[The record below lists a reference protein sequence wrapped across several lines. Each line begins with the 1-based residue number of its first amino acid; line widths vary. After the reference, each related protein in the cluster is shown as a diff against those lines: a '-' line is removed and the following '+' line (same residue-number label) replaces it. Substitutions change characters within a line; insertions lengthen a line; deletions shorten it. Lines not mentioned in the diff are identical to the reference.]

1 MTSFQKAFINMGTFD
16 KVSKSLYIGDY
27 KTAQNNR
34 ILQSLGITHVVSCGF
49 NEGYFLD
56 EFKYFCIDIND
67 TPTSLLLPFLPR
79 AVKFIKM
86 AIESGGIV
94 YVHCVHGQSRSCA
107 VCIAYLMSMHIEN
120 LQESIRDEDDLLSKY
135 YEKVINAR
143 KCMAI
148 NPGFMKQL
156 EFYKRMK
163 LTQREE
169 NIPRS
174 DHMKGLS
181 KSRATFRLFRA
192 HLEFFLQGKI
202 STFMS
207 IDSDKSEKVV
217 HCAKCSEVLCVDEN
231 LPFMLSDDE
240 ITSLPSSEYWI
251 NSCGGVEYI
260 NSMSRSS
267 PNFNQ
272 LLMKVISNNE
282 GIVIEPMEWMRESLN
297 VAMINGEIFNV
308 KGNLPCPSCSRVLG
322 LYDWSQKD
330 TLTSLLLMKSKIEL
344 RVKR

>member
-1 MTSFQKAFINMGTFD
+1 MGTFD
-16 KVSKSLYIGDY
+16 KISRSLYVGDY
-27 KTAQNNR
+27 ETAKNNR
-34 ILQSLGITHVVSCGF
+34 ILQNLGITHIVSCGF
-49 NEGYFLD
+49 NKGYFHD

-86 AIESGGIV
+86 AIEGGGIV

-107 VCIAYLMSMHIEN
+107 VCIAYLMSAHTEN
-120 LQESIRDEDDLLSKY
+120 LRESFNEDEDDILCKC
-135 YEKVINAR
+135 YEEVMNAR

-163 LTQREE
+163 VTQREE

-192 HLEFFLQGKI
+192 HLEFFLQGKV

-207 IDSDKSEKVV
+207 IDSDKSEKTI
-217 HCAKCSEVLCVDEN
+217 HCAKCNEVLCVDKN
-231 LPFMLSDDE
+231 LPFMLSDYE
-240 ITSLPSSEYWI
+240 ITSLPSSEYWTK
-251 NSCGGVEYI
+251 SSGGIEYI

-272 LLMKVISNNE
+272 QLMNIISNNE
-282 GIVIEPMEWMRESLN
+282 GIVVEPMEWMRKSMN
-297 VAMINGEIFNV
+297 VAMINGEIFHV
-308 KGNLPCPSCSRVLG
+308 KRNLQCPSCARVVG
-322 LYDWSQKD
+322 LYDWSQED

-344 RVKR
+344 RVKRRTTY